1 MEVCCPSVNESIFKN
16 MYVRKIYLEGF
27 RNYEKEEAEFSRNIN
42 MIFGENAQGKT
53 NLLESIYFTSFGKSF
68 RTVRDRDMIGFGRDY
83 CRVKADYIIEDEEEK
98 AEIALAKDGRKA
110 AKINGR
116 KVERISEMINTFLVV
131 IFSPEDLKIVKD
143 EPEKRRN
150 FIDREL
156 CQLKFS
162 YYESLSSYK
171 KILNQRNSYLK
182 EKNIDDMLLDIWDEK
197 LAEEGSKIIHH
208 RNDFIKRLSVISSG
222 IHERITNGKE
232 ISNIEYQPS
241 VLFYDDIKEQ
251 KNIFLSNLLSTRER
265 DKEHGNT
272 QKGPHKDDIDIKI
285 KGKST
290 RRYGSQGQQR
300 TVALSMKLAEIE
312 LINEDKN
319 DYPVLLL
326 DDVFSELDI
335 ERQRYLVDY
344 LKKMQVFI
352 TSAEISDKMTDFFPD
367 SRKIEVKSGS
377 LI

>member
-1 MEVCCPSVNESIFKN
+1 
-16 MYVRKIYLEGF
+16 MYIKELKLKDF
-27 RNYEKEEAEFSRNIN
+27 RNYKDLAIDFDKRVNLIT
-42 MIFGENAQGKT
+42 GQNAQGKT
-53 NLLESIYFTSFGKSF
+53 NLIESLYMSSMGRSF
-68 RTVRDRDMIGFGRDY
+68 RTNQDAEMIRFGQDSCY
-83 CRVKADYIIEDEEEK
+83 IKVLADKEFTSTKVEILLSSNMKKAIK
-98 AEIALAKDGRKA
+98 KDGSSIRRTA
-110 AKINGR
+110 DLIDN
-116 KVERISEMINTFLVV
+116 IIIV
-131 IFSPEDLKIVKD
+131 IFSPDDLKIVKD

-367 SRKIEVKSGS
+367 SRRIEVKSGS